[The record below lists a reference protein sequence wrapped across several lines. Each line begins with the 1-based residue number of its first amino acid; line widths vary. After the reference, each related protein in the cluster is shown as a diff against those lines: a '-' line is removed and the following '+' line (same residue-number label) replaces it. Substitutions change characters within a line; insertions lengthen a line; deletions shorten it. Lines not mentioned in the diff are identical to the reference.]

1 MNVKELFEAGQ
12 IDAAVQEAQAEVRRH
27 PGDVSHRSLLAELLC
42 FADLERADTQL
53 ETIGRQDPH
62 SMLGVSLFRQLI
74 RAETARRQFYKEG
87 RVPEFLGDVSPRLQL
102 HLQASI
108 AVREGRPAEA
118 AELLQQ
124 AETQRP
130 ATPGTCNGQP
140 FDDVRDLDDLT
151 ASFFEVLTTT
161 GKYYWVPM
169 EQVVEIEFHPPVRP
183 RDQFW
188 RGTRMVV
195 RGGPDGEVFLPVL
208 YAGSESDAENPLRL
222 GRSSDWRGGEGEP
235 VRGVGRRSFLVGD
248 QDISIMELQSLTFQA
263 PETAE
268 QRGL

>member
-1 MNVKELFEAGQ
+1 MNIKERFEAGQ

-42 FADLERADTQL
+42 FADLERADGQL
-53 ETIGRQDPH
+53 ETIGRQD
-62 SMLGVSLFRQLI
+62 SQALLGVSLFRQLI
-74 RAETARRQFYKEG
+74 RAETARRQFYREG
-87 RVPEFLGDVSPRLQL
+87 RLPEFLGAVSPRLQL

-108 AVREGRPAEA
+108 AVRENRPAEA

-124 AETQRP
+124 AESQRP

-140 FDDVRDLDDLT
+140 FDDLRDLDDLT

-169 EQVVEIEFHPPVRP
+169 EQVVEIEFHPPVRL

-188 RGTRMVV
+188 RGARLAV
-195 RGGPDGEVFLPVL
+195 RGGPEGEVFLPVL
-208 YAGSESDAENPLRL
+208 YVGSESDADDRLRL

-235 VRGVGRRSFLVGD
+235 VRGIGRRCFLVGD
-248 QDISIMELQSLTFQA
+248 QDLSIMELQSLTFDA
-263 PETAE
+263 PAAAE
-268 QRGL
+268 K